1 MKEAE
6 FLWPIN
12 YCILLQEKPM
22 EELQELCLEEVLG
35 ISKKRLVSIIN
46 ATKCPTDTESSDSG
60 SDVEKIEGMQLQN
73 KYLQIETM
81 KEYWIGS
88 FQSTFHWRKYH
99 RTQMMNWANRRRK
112 RNMKWKKVFSLFTAD
127 VESIL
132 KLKDNFEFQSFQY

>member
-1 MKEAE
+1 
-6 FLWPIN
+6 
-12 YCILLQEKPM
+12 M

-81 KEYWIGS
+81 KEY
-88 FQSTFHWRKYH
+88 
-99 RTQMMNWANRRRK
+99 
-112 RNMKWKKVFSLFTAD
+112 
-127 VESIL
+127 
-132 KLKDNFEFQSFQY
+132 